1 MSRRRNEV
9 LEALASSDQFRSAQ
23 DIHAE
28 MRAGGASLGLT
39 TVYRAL
45 AALAEAGE
53 VDVLRDDEGQAVY
66 RRCATEEHHHHLVCR
81 RCGATV
87 EVEGPEVERW
97 ALKVAAQHG
106 FVDVSHT
113 LEVYG
118 TCASCVA
125 R

>member
-1 MSRRRNEV
+1 
-9 LEALASSDQFRSAQ
+9 
-23 DIHAE
+23 
-28 MRAGGASLGLT
+28 
-39 TVYRAL
+39 
-45 AALAEAGE
+45 
-53 VDVLRDDEGQAVY
+53 
-66 RRCATEEHHHHLVCR
+66 VCR